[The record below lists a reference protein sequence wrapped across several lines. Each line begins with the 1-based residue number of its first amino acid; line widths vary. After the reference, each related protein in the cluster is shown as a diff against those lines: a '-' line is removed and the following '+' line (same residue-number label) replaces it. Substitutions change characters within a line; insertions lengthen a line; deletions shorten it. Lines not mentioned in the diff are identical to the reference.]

1 MKQGY
6 VYIISNIN
14 RTVLYIGVTSN
25 LEQRMYQHKNKLCG
39 GFSKK
44 YCCVDLLWW
53 QQSDSIESAIA
64 REKQLKGWS
73 RAKKELLIK
82 AMNPELNDLSFGL
95 FA

>member
-14 RTVLYIGVTSN
+14 RTVLYVGVTSN
-25 LEQRMYQHKNKLCG
+25 LEQRIYQHKNKLCD

-44 YCCVDLLWW
+44 YRCTDLLWW
-53 QQSDSIESAIA
+53 QPSDSIESAIA
-64 REKQLKGWS
+64 REKQLKGWT
-73 RAKKELLIK
+73 RAKKESLIK
-82 AMNPELNDLSFGL
+82 TMNPELNDLSFGL